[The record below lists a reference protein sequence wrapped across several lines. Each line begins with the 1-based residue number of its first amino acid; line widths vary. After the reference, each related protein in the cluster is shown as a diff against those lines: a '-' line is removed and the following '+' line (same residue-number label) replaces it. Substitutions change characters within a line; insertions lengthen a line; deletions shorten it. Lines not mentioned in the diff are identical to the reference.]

1 MIGLIV
7 MVVKSAARIEL
18 NEGGWYLVASLIMD
32 ANVKGTFV
40 LALLL
45 LLMLALPYISSLEVL
60 IIRNESRL
68 LIWHGMVH
76 SR

>member
-60 IIRNESRL
+60 IIRHESRL